1 MNTSETDD
9 RQLDVGIAGLLG
21 LDVLGE
27 TVCIRDPEFNGEW
40 RASPY
45 LAGQGDGMQYVYLA
59 TCICHQYKN
68 RDVIHFGHTP
78 SCLKVVPFYYK
89 SDTLALDA
97 LERVCDERTLVVAPV
112 RTFDGIWITEL
123 YTSKGDKATR
133 GRDKSFPLAICKA
146 LAQLENEAKGE
157 QHEYSQR
164 EVENQSGVSGGRALV
179 LCSVWR

>member
-1 MNTSETDD
+1 MCPGIFTNLQRNETLDSGTPGTRGVKMNTSETDD

-27 TVCIRDPEFNGEW
+27 TMCIRDPEFNGEW

-78 SCLKVVPFYYK
+78 SCLKVVPFYHK

-97 LERVCDERTLVVAPV
+97 LRSGKADRQRRT
-112 RTFDGIWITEL
+112 
-123 YTSKGDKATR
+123 
-133 GRDKSFPLAICKA
+133 RDPLW
-146 LAQLENEAKGE
+146 LN
-157 QHEYSQR
+157 R
-164 EVENQSGVSGGRALV
+164 RA
-179 LCSVWR
+179 R